1 MEDKFAQKALDWDN
15 PEKMK
20 MTDQFAEA
28 MFRNIVPQS
37 NWKALEIGAGTGL
50 VGLQVL
56 PKVKSVVFE
65 DTSEAMLGILK
76 QKLNGS
82 ENVEIVHGEVFD
94 YQNKDIDLVF
104 SCMAFHHLPDI
115 DKALNHLYEIT
126 NEKAT
131 IVVGDIRFEDGSF
144 HRFEP
149 IPHTGFDTNQ
159 LSEQFNK
166 AGFEVKSAETYNI
179 LKRERVPGIM
189 AEYEQF
195 ILVAEKK

>member
-20 MTDQFAEA
+20 MTDQFADA
-28 MFRNIVPQS
+28 MFKSIVPQS

-65 DTSEAMLGILK
+65 DVSEAMLGILR

-82 ENVEIVHGEVFD
+82 ENVEIIHGEVFD
-94 YQNKDIDLVF
+94 YQKKDIDLVF

-115 DKALNHLYEIT
+115 DKALSHLNEIT
-126 NEKAT
+126 NDKAI
-131 IVVGDIRFEDGSF
+131 IVVGDIRSEDGSF

-149 IPHTGFDTNQ
+149 IPHTGFDTDK

-166 AGFEVKSAETYNI
+166 AGFEVKSAKTYNI
-179 LKRERVPGIM
+179 LKRERVPGVM
-189 AEYEQF
+189 SEYDQF